1 MYDEIKSYKTL
12 ILYILK
18 DIEIVDLKKELDGK
32 KIFDHDIEDILNQ
45 EWYEIDSQK
54 LDIERIDNIRFR
66 NRFRLK

>member
-32 KIFDHDIEDILNQ
+32 KYLIMI
-45 EWYEIDSQK
+45 
-54 LDIERIDNIRFR
+54 
-66 NRFRLK
+66 